1 LIDNHRISA
10 IIFDLGNVL
19 VDFDHTIAAKKISA
33 FATKDPQEIFNL
45 FFDSRLTG
53 IFEEGRISPQ
63 EFFSG
68 VQEELD
74 LGIDYGQFLPIWNEI
89 FFSSE
94 KNRAVYNLA
103 KILKKHYKMALL
115 SNINILHFEY
125 LKVHFPVFDA
135 FQQIITSYESGAR
148 KPHRSIYEKTLQ
160 ALETSPE
167 NVFYTDD
174 RLELV
179 EGACRLGIRGF
190 TFQGVEQLKKDLLA
204 NGVNIN

>member
-1 LIDNHRISA
+1 MRDNHHISA

-53 IFEEGRISPQ
+53 FFEEGRISPQ

-68 VQEELD
+68 VQEALH
-74 LGIDYGQFLPIWNEI
+74 LGIEYEQFLPIWNEI
-89 FFSSE
+89 FFLSE
-94 KNRAVYNLA
+94 KNRMVYNLA
-103 KILKKHYKMALL
+103 KFLKKRYKTALL

-125 LKVHFPVFDA
+125 LKRNFPVFDA
-135 FQQIITSYESGAR
+135 FHHIITSCESGAR
-148 KPHRSIYEKTLQ
+148 KPHHSIYEKTLQ
-160 ALETSPE
+160 ALETLPE

-174 RLELV
+174 RPELV
-179 EGACRLGIRGF
+179 EGACRLGVRGF
-190 TFQGVEQLKKDLLA
+190 TFQGAEQLKEDLLA
-204 NGVNIN
+204 SGVNIN